1 MRNESQARKGS
12 HDYVNDFWKKKVLSL
27 FLNDEK
33 ELQFRIS
40 KGSSFHTVGA
50 AIEKAREAMTVLQYG
65 MFKSR
70 SPVDRRVLTDCG

>member
-50 AIEKAREAMTVLQYG
+50 AIEKREKPWLYYSMECLKVGVQLIG
-65 MFKSR
+65 EF
-70 SPVDRRVLTDCG
+70 